1 MQTGMY
7 SCKPNPTL
15 PPSNPFF
22 SFYLTLVLF
31 FPFTPPR
38 SNLGSSSFLFVY
50 FRSPPSPWMVFL
62 MRRSIVVNHWS
73 RRDIESNSLTA
84 SVNASLFCSSWASR
98 SFCCN
103 DTGTKSDF
111 IRSSCYNEQIIQFG
125 DALDSRGTLTFCLL
139 CCCTRLSGK
148 CWIHLLTFIPQYK
161 ASLT

>member
-7 SCKPNPTL
+7 NCKPNPTL
-15 PPSNPFF
+15 PPSNPFS

-31 FPFTPPR
+31 FQPAHSVSPSQIKPGLFFISR
-38 SNLGSSSFLFVY
+38 FVY

-103 DTGTKSDF
+103 DTRDGSDL
-111 IRSSCYNEQIIQFG
+111 IIYSCCKEQMIQF
-125 DALDSRGTLTFCLL
+125 
-139 CCCTRLSGK
+139 
-148 CWIHLLTFIPQYK
+148 W
-161 ASLT
+161 